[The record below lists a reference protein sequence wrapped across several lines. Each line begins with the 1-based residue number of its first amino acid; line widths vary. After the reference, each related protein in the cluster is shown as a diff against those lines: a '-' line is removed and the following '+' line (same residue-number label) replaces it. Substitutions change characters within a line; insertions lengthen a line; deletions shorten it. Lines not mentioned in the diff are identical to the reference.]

1 MSSVIDK
8 RIVEMQFDNRQF
20 ENGVQQSLATLAK
33 LKDSLNLEG
42 AVKGLSELGSAAK
55 NLTFDALGGAV
66 EGVGSKFSAMQEIA
80 IGALRRI
87 GDEIGGLVLKMG
99 DFAKSLSIDQIS
111 QGFDKYAQKT
121 SSVQTIMAATADQFS
136 DTGEQMEYV
145 NAQLDKLNW
154 FTDETSYNFLDMVSN
169 IGKFTSNGI
178 KLDDAVTAMQGISN
192 WAAISGQTKNEASRA
207 MYNLSQALAVGG
219 VKLMD
224 WRSIEN
230 ANMATKEFKEK
241 VLEAAV
247 ANGKLKE
254 AADGT
259 FQTIGKG
266 TKVSIET
273 FSSTLSEGWFDS
285 KTLMDVLG
293 LYGATTD
300 KLYDLSTATGATA
313 TDILTLVEAQQKGKL
328 TTAQLAEV
336 LGDAATPNSI
346 ANLKSGIEELAS
358 SQYEFGIKT
367 FRAAQEAKTFG
378 EAIDS
383 VKDAVST
390 GWMQSFETIFGDY
403 EKARVLWTDVANNM
417 WDIFNGGA
425 EGRNDLLKDWAQS
438 GWEKLENDIR
448 STGASVAD
456 FEKTFT
462 NSLVEA
468 GYSVSDLIKEYGSL
482 GAAVEAGVIA
492 AGDVKSAVKD
502 GINEILKGSGSL
514 ENVEDKLK
522 EIQKVVSDVWS
533 GSLGNGEDRKKAIE
547 ELGLEYDS
555 IQKLVDKGADYVVTL
570 EDLTDEELKAIGLG
584 EDEIA
589 LLREILADE
598 ERLLGISGQKG
609 GRELFAEAI
618 NQALTDVIQT
628 IQLFKNTW
636 SDVIGDLDAG
646 SLRDWTEQLRDW
658 TQSLALYE
666 ENAEGIM
673 VLTERGSQLRAVLEK
688 VLTAGKNT
696 FAVLQNGIRIL
707 GELASS
713 ASPAVEAVGRLAE
726 SMLELY
732 NASSKKLA
740 QALSNVDFSDRL
752 TPIAER
758 FAGIVDSITEKVSTL
773 RKSMQALW
781 SFGELDEISK
791 GGNVDLLHRPVIEAK
806 QLAKAWGDVGDG
818 IATLF
823 TSTYSNKAGTK
834 AINFTPVLVTEN
846 GNIRILTPE
855 QLQKYAEEVI
865 EGVHDDYFNLQI
877 GAAFEGDDAIRRAEE
892 QAQYIHEIHETL
904 YGSGEETNQ
913 SFERLK
919 KTIADIQSIGHSL
932 SSIFDTVANS
942 ALDIADAFSPVADA
956 LGGLAL
962 TVLDKFAEAMQQI
975 AEIVGNIRT
984 IFKPLTSLIGND
996 LANGVKNITSFLS
1009 GIDLSG
1015 LSNTITPIIQHVSTI
1030 AQNFWTILKNI
1041 GSTVGTVFKA
1051 FAPALQPL
1059 IGIFTK
1065 LLGFAGQLSGALA
1078 NLSTIITTA
1087 LNPVITFLGG
1097 AVTKVFETVD
1107 KFLGGEKISNIFKPI
1122 SDALAKAGE
1131 STGGIGEK
1139 LNTFFVSLT
1148 EGTKI
1153 SDTFGSVWDKIA
1165 GAFTTAQEALAPLLD
1180 SLSQKFEPIKENFSK
1195 MWDSIL
1201 KSFDFSEAKTAG
1213 DYIEKTFEGIG
1224 SSIFNAFKG
1233 LIKGLAKFD
1242 LGTVFKGIVAGNVLK
1257 KILEVKNQLT
1267 EVADGLGEA
1276 IGGVIKGGVTAL
1288 LDSFGDGGGIAD
1300 MADSILKVAEAI
1312 GILTIALTVLSLIPQ
1327 ENLTQGALALASAIT
1342 TLMVPLS
1349 IIYAKVGQVTS
1360 WPGFIAMASGML
1372 IASVAA
1378 LVLAGAFAAF
1388 SLVVTHTDWENGLIA
1403 MGASITIVATAL
1415 ALLANYCKGGALLA
1429 AASATLITS
1438 VALIALAGAVAAFA
1452 LVAEHMEGVNQ
1463 GLQILAMVLGG
1474 VVIALAALSS
1484 CAVGALAGAA
1494 ALLVTAVAITA
1505 LAGAVAVWALVV
1517 RNFDMAAALMSM
1529 AAAFL
1534 VVGAAMA
1541 AFGSGALVILA
1552 GALSLAA
1559 ASASILVFS
1568 VALGAFLL
1576 VLQLAE
1582 PALTAVGNGLT
1593 NLGNGLMSSL
1603 TSLGQGLMALISG
1616 LGAGLGS
1623 AIGAILS
1630 GIGTGFAAI
1639 GTGIGAGATAV
1650 GTGFATAN
1658 ELIGQSL
1665 ESLGTHIGQG
1675 FENAGIKIDTG
1686 LTAIS
1691 EGIGKVST
1699 SLSGIGDSIVS
1710 IGTALGTFGTNVSGL
1725 GIIDLVKIG
1734 SGLKS
1739 LADGIK
1745 QLNKNPLTAD
1755 ASGVTAFA
1763 TALQSLTSISS
1774 EVTTATESL
1783 KTTMS
1788 SLGTEMTQN
1797 LANAIQNGS
1806 SQVGTAATTIV
1817 NNLKVTFD
1825 GAVAEST
1832 KSGTAIGTNFV
1843 RGITSG
1849 ISGAT
1854 AAGRQLAQTVVQSL
1868 RSAQSQFQQIGYQ
1881 FSNGLAQG
1889 VRSGS
1894 GIVSSA
1900 VQSVVNQAV
1909 SAARRAAQ
1917 VRSPSRVFAEIGNYM
1932 SLGMAKGIN
1941 KGASAVANSTELMVN
1956 NAIDG
1961 VSDAMSQIINAINAD
1976 IDTDPAITPVLDL
1989 SNVQENSSRLASM
2002 LNANDYT
2009 LGTVG
2014 DISLTHDAAQK
2025 AAFDAQNRG
2034 VVASID
2040 PAALAAMMNGGTTG
2054 TKVDVTFSGSLAQLA
2069 AVLQP
2074 AITVE
2079 TNRIGKSL
2087 INA

>member
-20 ENGVQQSLATLAK
+20 ENGVQQSLTTLAK
-33 LKDSLNLEG
+33 LKDSLNLQG

-346 ANLKSGIEELAS
+346 ANLKSGVEELAS

-425 EGRNDLLKDWAQS
+425 EGRNNLLKDWAQS

-570 EDLTDEELKAIGLG
+570 EDLSDEELKAIGLG

-628 IQLFKNTW
+628 IQLFKSTW

-666 ENAEGIM
+666 ENAEGVE

-688 VLTAGKNT
+688 VLIAGKST
-696 FAVLQNGIRIL
+696 FAVLQNGARIL
-707 GELASS
+707 GELA
-713 ASPAVEAVGRLAE
+713 E
-726 SMLELY
+726 
-732 NASSKKLA
+732 
-740 QALSNVDFSDRL
+740 
-752 TPIAER
+752 
-758 FAGIVDSITEKVSTL
+758 
-773 RKSMQALW
+773 
-781 SFGELDEISK
+781 
-791 GGNVDLLHRPVIEAK
+791 
-806 QLAKAWGDVGDG
+806 
-818 IATLF
+818 
-823 TSTYSNKAGTK
+823 
-834 AINFTPVLVTEN
+834 
-846 GNIRILTPE
+846 
-855 QLQKYAEEVI
+855 
-865 EGVHDDYFNLQI
+865 
-877 GAAFEGDDAIRRAEE
+877 
-892 QAQYIHEIHETL
+892 
-904 YGSGEETNQ
+904 
-913 SFERLK
+913 
-919 KTIADIQSIGHSL
+919 
-932 SSIFDTVANS
+932 
-942 ALDIADAFSPVADA
+942 AFSPVLDA
-956 LGGLAL
+956 LGGFGL
-962 TVLDKFAEAMQQI
+962 TVLDKYTEAMQQI
-975 AEIVGNIRT
+975 VEIVGNIWT
-984 IFKPLTSLIGND
+984 IFKPLISLISND

-1122 SDALAKAGE
+1122 SDALARAGE

-1242 LGTVFKGIVAGNVLK
+1242 LGTVIKGIFAGNVLK

-1378 LVLAGAFAAF
+1378 LILAGAFAAF

-1429 AASATLITS
+1429 AASAILITS

-1452 LVAEHMEGVNQ
+1452 LVAEHMDGVNQ

-1517 RNFDMAAALMSM
+1517 QNFDMAAALMSM

-1603 TSLGQGLMALISG
+1603 TSLGQGLMALIAG

-1755 ASGVTAFA
+1755 ASGVNSFV
-1763 TALQSLTSISS
+1763 TALQGLTSVSS
-1774 EVTTATESL
+1774 EVVTATESL

-1932 SLGMAKGIN
+1932 SLGMAKGID
-1941 KGASAVANSTELMVN
+1941 KGSSAVANSTESMVN
-1956 NAIDG
+1956 GAIDG
-1961 VSDAMSQIINAINAD
+1961 VTNAMNRIVDAINSD
-1976 IDTDPAITPVLDL
+1976 VDTDPVITPVLDL
-1989 SNVQENSSRLASM
+1989 SNVQENSKKLDGLLGRNSYAYDTAGGIVTNTAIAQEAA
-2002 LNANDYT
+2002 NAP
-2009 LGTVG
+2009 VG
-2014 DISLTHDAAQK
+2014 VMAA
-2025 AAFDAQNRG
+2025 
-2034 VVASID
+2034 ID
-2040 PAALAAMMNGGTTG
+2040 PASLAALAGNGGTAG

>member
-33 LKDSLNLEG
+33 LKDSLNLQG

-247 ANGKLKE
+247 ANGKLKK

-259 FQTIGKG
+259 FQTISKG

-328 TTAQLAEV
+328 TTAQLADV
-336 LGDAATPNSI
+336 LGDAATPKSI

-417 WDIFNGGA
+417 WEIFNGGA
-425 EGRNDLLKDWAQS
+425 EGRNKLLKDWANS
-438 GWEKLENDIR
+438 GWEKLKKDVQGAGVDVQQFTSLLKDGLQEFYQSGDLENII
-448 STGASVAD
+448 AQ
-456 FEKTFT
+456 
-462 NSLVEA
+462 
-468 GYSVSDLIKEYGSL
+468 YGSL
-482 GAAVEAGVIA
+482 DEAIEQGAFSAEDLSKAIKHSISGVLDLNNAFAGGDLENKLESIKQIA
-492 AGDVKSAVKD
+492 
-502 GINEILKGSGSL
+502 NEIWAG
-514 ENVEDKLK
+514 EH
-522 EIQKVVSDVWS
+522 
-533 GSLGNGEDRKKAIE
+533 GNGEERRKAVE
-547 ELGLEYDS
+547 NLGFDYDTV
-555 IQKLVDKGADYVVTL
+555 QKLVNKGKDYVITL
-570 EDLTDEELKAIGLG
+570 EDLSNEELAALGLG
-584 EDEIA
+584 EEEIA
-589 LLREILADE
+589 LLKEIMDDE
-598 ERLLGISGQKG
+598 ERLLSISGQKG

-628 IQLFKNTW
+628 IQLFKSTW

-666 ENAEGIM
+666 ENAEGVE

-688 VLTAGKNT
+688 VLTAGKST
-696 FAVLQNGIRIL
+696 FAVLQNGARIL
-707 GELASS
+707 GELA
-713 ASPAVEAVGRLAE
+713 E
-726 SMLELY
+726 
-732 NASSKKLA
+732 
-740 QALSNVDFSDRL
+740 
-752 TPIAER
+752 
-758 FAGIVDSITEKVSTL
+758 
-773 RKSMQALW
+773 
-781 SFGELDEISK
+781 
-791 GGNVDLLHRPVIEAK
+791 
-806 QLAKAWGDVGDG
+806 
-818 IATLF
+818 
-823 TSTYSNKAGTK
+823 
-834 AINFTPVLVTEN
+834 
-846 GNIRILTPE
+846 
-855 QLQKYAEEVI
+855 
-865 EGVHDDYFNLQI
+865 
-877 GAAFEGDDAIRRAEE
+877 
-892 QAQYIHEIHETL
+892 
-904 YGSGEETNQ
+904 
-913 SFERLK
+913 
-919 KTIADIQSIGHSL
+919 
-932 SSIFDTVANS
+932 
-942 ALDIADAFSPVADA
+942 AFSPVLDA
-956 LGGLAL
+956 LGGFGL
-962 TVLDKFAEAMQQI
+962 TVLDKFAEAMEQI
-975 AEIVGNIRT
+975 AEIVGNIWT
-984 IFKPLTSLIGND
+984 IFKPLASLIAND
-996 LANGVKNITSFLS
+996 LANGIKNITSFLS

-1015 LSNTITPIIQHVSTI
+1015 LSNTITPMIQHVSTI

-1122 SDALAKAGE
+1122 SDALARAGE

-1233 LIKGLAKFD
+1233 LIKGLGQFD
-1242 LGTVFKGIVAGNVLK
+1242 LGTVTKGIFAGNVLK

-1378 LVLAGAFAAF
+1378 LILAGAFAAF

-1429 AASATLITS
+1429 AASAILITS

-1517 RNFDMAAALMSM
+1517 QNFDMAAALMSM

-1603 TSLGQGLMALISG
+1603 TSLGQGLMALIAG

-1755 ASGVTAFA
+1755 ASGVNSFV
-1763 TALQSLTSISS
+1763 TALQGLTSVSS
-1774 EVTTATESL
+1774 EVVTATESL

-1932 SLGMAKGIN
+1932 SLGMAKGID
-1941 KGASAVANSTELMVN
+1941 KGSSAVANSTESMVN
-1956 NAIDG
+1956 GAIDG
-1961 VSDAMSQIINAINAD
+1961 VTNAMNRIVDAINSD
-1976 IDTDPAITPVLDL
+1976 VDTDPVITPVLDL
-1989 SNVQENSSRLASM
+1989 SNVQENSKKLDGLLGRNSYAYDTAGGIVTNTAIAQEAA
-2002 LNANDYT
+2002 NAP
-2009 LGTVG
+2009 VG
-2014 DISLTHDAAQK
+2014 VMAA
-2025 AAFDAQNRG
+2025 
-2034 VVASID
+2034 ID
-2040 PAALAAMMNGGTTG
+2040 PASLAALAGNGGTVG